1 MNKSYNA
8 LPPQKRKAAGRKN
21 RFLSLLIILL
31 TSLSVQVFAQDVRIT
46 GTVIGETDKFP
57 IIGANV
63 LVKGTTIGTITDVDG
78 KFSLDVPQNATLV
91 VSYIG
96 CQTQEI
102 KVTGAKT
109 LNITMKDDA
118 IGLEDVVVIG
128 YGSQKKSDLTGGIV
142 AVGEEKLQMV
152 TTNNL
157 LDKLAGQV
165 AGLNITTSKA
175 SPTEDQTLRVRGE
188 NSLTADNAP
197 LVVLDGIPYSGS
209 LGDIDPN
216 IIENM
221 SVLKDASSAA
231 IYGSRGSNGVI
242 LIQTKKGKKG
252 AASVSYKGQIGF
264 SQPERH
270 INMMNGTDYI
280 KYLQAQ
286 YAVWKG
292 IENPTV
298 DDVLRAIEKEN
309 YQNGIETDWQD
320 MIFRTALTNSHQI
333 SISGGTDATTYMASI
348 SRLNQ
353 EGVVKDTGV
362 KRTNISLNITQ
373 KLGSWL
379 TVGMGTQAIQK
390 DYGGIQAGISDAMLQ
405 SPYGKMYNSDGSMRD
420 YPMDETLHPNPFA
433 NEKATS
439 DKVTRN
445 IFISTFAEAMLPVKG
460 LSFRTN
466 FGYNYRSKFE
476 GEYYGRNT
484 LTGRAQN
491 GSAKILNQ
499 HYWDYTWE
507 NLLKYNREFGKH
519 KIDATALFSMQQTNT
534 QQSEQSGTSFVND
547 DSEYH
552 NMAGAENNKTL
563 KSELTETAMLSYML
577 RVNYNY
583 ANKYL
588 LTLTGRSDG
597 YSAFGENNKYA
608 FFPSVAGAWNIS
620 QEDFME
626 STADWLS
633 MLKVRLSWGSNGN
646 QAIKAYQTLDRL
658 SLTTYIWGDK
668 GTTVNGAFLPYDG
681 VGNPNLKWETTRT
694 INAGIDF
701 SFLNNRLSG
710 NIDFYVANTSDLLM
724 KRTVPIMNGYNSIM
738 DNVGKT
744 RNTGVEIVL
753 NSVNVETKDFRW
765 GSTFNFALNRDKII
779 ELRGD
784 GNDDLTNKWF
794 IGEPVRVHY
803 DYDVIGT
810 WQENDQFVI
819 NGHTISWDATQK
831 KYLNEDGV
839 EYQKGAAPGS
849 AKLADRDGDG
859 VITAKDK
866 KIIGSKLPSFTM
878 SLGNTINYKDFT
890 FSFLFNGVFGVTKEM
905 QDYNLERWGL
915 GYNYIDGMDY
925 WTPENP
931 TNEMTSPGYVP
942 YDKHTFYKKMNYVQL
957 KNITLG
963 YNIPQTALS
972 KIGIAALNIN
982 ASINN
987 VCTFSNV
994 KNALNYDGT
1003 DTNANI
1009 IYTYPTARS
1018 YMLGLNLT
1026 F

>member
-8 LPPQKRKAAGRKN
+8 LPPQKRKAAGRKS

-46 GTVIGETDKFP
+46 GTVIGEADKFP

-109 LNITMKDDA
+109 LNIAMKDDA

-491 GSAKILNQ
+491 GSAKI
-499 HYWDYTWE
+499 
-507 NLLKYNREFGKH
+507 
-519 KIDATALFSMQQTNT
+519 I
-534 QQSEQSGTSFVND
+534 
-547 DSEYH
+547 
-552 NMAGAENNKTL
+552 
-563 KSELTETAMLSYML
+563 
-577 RVNYNY
+577 
-583 ANKYL
+583 
-588 LTLTGRSDG
+588 
-597 YSAFGENNKYA
+597 
-608 FFPSVAGAWNIS
+608 P
-620 QEDFME
+620 
-626 STADWLS
+626 
-633 MLKVRLSWGSNGN
+633 
-646 QAIKAYQTLDRL
+646 
-658 SLTTYIWGDK
+658 
-668 GTTVNGAFLPYDG
+668 
-681 VGNPNLKWETTRT
+681 
-694 INAGIDF
+694 
-701 SFLNNRLSG
+701 
-710 NIDFYVANTSDLLM
+710 
-724 KRTVPIMNGYNSIM
+724 
-738 DNVGKT
+738 GKT
-744 RNTGVEIVL
+744 
-753 NSVNVETKDFRW
+753 
-765 GSTFNFALNRDKII
+765 
-779 ELRGD
+779 
-784 GNDDLTNKWF
+784 
-794 IGEPVRVHY
+794 
-803 DYDVIGT
+803 
-810 WQENDQFVI
+810 
-819 NGHTISWDATQK
+819 
-831 KYLNEDGV
+831 
-839 EYQKGAAPGS
+839 
-849 AKLADRDGDG
+849 
-859 VITAKDK
+859 
-866 KIIGSKLPSFTM
+866 
-878 SLGNTINYKDFT
+878 
-890 FSFLFNGVFGVTKEM
+890 
-905 QDYNLERWGL
+905 
-915 GYNYIDGMDY
+915 
-925 WTPENP
+925 
-931 TNEMTSPGYVP
+931 
-942 YDKHTFYKKMNYVQL
+942 
-957 KNITLG
+957 
-963 YNIPQTALS
+963 
-972 KIGIAALNIN
+972 
-982 ASINN
+982 
-987 VCTFSNV
+987 C
-994 KNALNYDGT
+994 
-1003 DTNANI
+1003 
-1009 IYTYPTARS
+1009 
-1018 YMLGLNLT
+1018 
-1026 F
+1026 